1 MALLLCP
8 NRSLGWGEGWLTL
21 HPADS
26 ALVKSP
32 GRRATSSCE
41 VGLIWRISLPLGLA
55 KPVVGVG
62 SSGCWVG
69 TGPADVAEKI
79 FY

>member
-1 MALLLCP
+1 MWLLLCP
-8 NRSLGWGEGWLTL
+8 KVRLGWGEGRLTL

-26 ALVKSP
+26 ALVGMS
-32 GRRATSSCE
+32 GATSSCE
-41 VGLIWRISLPLGLA
+41 VGLIWKISLPLGLA

-62 SSGCWVG
+62 SCGRWVG
-69 TGPADVAEKI
+69 IGPADVAEKI

>member
-8 NRSLGWGEGWLTL
+8 NVRLGWGEGWLTL

-26 ALVKSP
+26 ALVEKS
-32 GRRATSSCE
+32 GATSSCE

-69 TGPADVAEKI
+69 IGPANVAEKI